1 MERVELRLPR
11 LSYLGSCFS
20 GTSHNSAAQR
30 ESGHPSRSPPVEV
43 DRGSYNRDRYTIITQ
58 SVRGS
63 SFKGVWSLAVGP
75 LPLCLVSDSVK
86 VGCSYCTSTTHPTSH
101 EPFPRAPE
109 LIKRLCLDIPESN
122 HTPRP
127 ALHQPKH
134 KRARMTTC
142 SAMARPA
149 SLRPSGQPTTLAGAS
164 TGAQVTNLSMT
175 TRCIPAPLY
184 SSASSCRVGRAHRK
198 SQHPALALSATNPA
212 SLAESA
218 AAVFGGAFNGRPA
231 WQSLPRPV
239 ESSTDAQHHQPHAS
253 STPPPPAELAGTVS
267 TSAGGLTSP
276 TQAKQRQQ
284 QRSPEQSPDATPV
297 SLATLATELATA
309 KPGAC
314 CSSQQ
319 QSPASQRPAT
329 DAEESS
335 AAEPFSLGW
344 RPFDRNRYKTLN
356 VLGSGGYGTVYL
368 AEDVETGEQVAVKRI
383 PKSRKRSPPEKVKRN
398 LVKEAG
404 LLEMMQFSPGV
415 IGITDKYED
424 DRNAY
429 LVMEYVQGGS
439 LEEYVHRHRRDL
451 TEAELSA
458 IARNVFE
465 FLSDCHAVDI
475 VFADVKPANFMMAST
490 EPGDLTLKAIDFGC
504 SQFKVAGEGLT
515 TRTGTFKYF
524 APEVF
529 KQNYG
534 TAADNWSM
542 GIMMFR
548 IMSGSY
554 PWWSPSRNLS
564 PTEAME
570 DVCSDEPVPFDQ
582 SHWKRYS
589 PAAQSFVKALLE
601 KDSTKRLTA
610 DEALVHP
617 WLLHYKDA
625 KAASGS
631 DDSAVSNILPLRLQ
645 PHSVPINVM

>member
-1 MERVELRLPR
+1 
-11 LSYLGSCFS
+11 
-20 GTSHNSAAQR
+20 
-30 ESGHPSRSPPVEV
+30 
-43 DRGSYNRDRYTIITQ
+43 
-58 SVRGS
+58 
-63 SFKGVWSLAVGP
+63 
-75 LPLCLVSDSVK
+75 
-86 VGCSYCTSTTHPTSH
+86 
-101 EPFPRAPE
+101 
-109 LIKRLCLDIPESN
+109 
-122 HTPRP
+122 
-127 ALHQPKH
+127 
-134 KRARMTTC
+134 
-142 SAMARPA
+142 MARPA
-149 SLRPSGQPTTLAGAS
+149 ALRSGQPS
-164 TGAQVTNLSMT
+164 PTGAQVTNSSS
-175 TRCIPAPLY
+175 RCISAPL
-184 SSASSCRVGRAHRK
+184 SSASCRIGLRAHQQSRT
-198 SQHPALALSATNPA
+198 QHALALSATAKPS

-239 ESSTDAQHHQPHAS
+239 EPSTDAQQQQQQPPHAS
-253 STPPPPAELAGTVS
+253 AAPPPAEIAGTLT

-276 TQAKQRQQ
+276 TQAKQLQLSH
-284 QRSPEQSPDATPV
+284 SPEAAPV
-297 SLATLATELATA
+297 ALATLATTGLGAA
-309 KPGAC
+309 KPDGSA
-314 CSSQQ
+314 QQ
-319 QSPASQRPAT
+319 QSPAPSTASQRPAL
-329 DAEESS
+329 DAEETSS
-335 AAEPFSLGW
+335 AEPFSLGW
-344 RPFDRNRYKTLN
+344 RQFDRNRYRTLN

-398 LVKEAG
+398 LIKEAG

-415 IGITDKYED
+415 IGIMDKYED

-451 TEAELSA
+451 TEADLSA

-465 FLSDCHAVDI
+465 FLSDCHAVDV
-475 VFADVKPANFMMAST
+475 VFADVKPANFMMTST

-534 TAADNWSM
+534 PAADNWSM

-570 DVCSDEPVPFDQ
+570 DVCSDDPVPFDP
-582 SHWKRYS
+582 SHWKRWS
-589 PAAQSFVKALLE
+589 PAAQSFVEALLE
-601 KDSTKRLTA
+601 KDPSKRITA

-617 WLLHYKDA
+617 WMLHHKDIQPT
-625 KAASGS
+625 SGI
-631 DDSAVSNILPLRLQ
+631 DDPAMSNILPLRLQ
-645 PHSVPINVM
+645 PHSVPINAM